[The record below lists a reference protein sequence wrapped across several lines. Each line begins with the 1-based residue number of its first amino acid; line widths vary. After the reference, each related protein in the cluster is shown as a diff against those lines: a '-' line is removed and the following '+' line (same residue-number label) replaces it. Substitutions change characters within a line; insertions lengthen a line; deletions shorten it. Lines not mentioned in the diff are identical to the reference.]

1 MKNLNCKPCVFSQI
15 LQSIFAILD
24 LKKEYYESKN
34 KLFGVNVHKY
44 DGTKITT
51 VGDVFNSVV
60 RRGTRYKTILY
71 CLDIKRT
78 NIYIYIYLK
87 RVIVTPAV
95 YPRLDEPLHFDIQST
110 GQKSHC
116 VNITL

>member
-44 DGTKITT
+44 HGTKITT

-78 NIYIYIYLK
+78 NIYIDGHFLRFIYIY
-87 RVIVTPAV
+87 T
-95 YPRLDEPLHFDIQST
+95 
-110 GQKSHC
+110 
-116 VNITL
+116 